1 MLVCTRMEL
10 HELPRQSAA
19 VVVESAPLWVVW
31 DMVTAGRYDL
41 VVVVQENGVVRGVVP
56 RDAVERLAT
65 RVPEAPVKM
74 VPMQRALV
82 VSAMTPLPDA
92 LALLGRDDI
101 GALLLERPGSRE
113 FTALTLNELPEP
125 EQHAIAV

>member
-1 MLVCTRMEL
+1 MLWRTRMEL
-10 HELPRQSAA
+10 HELPNQSAA

-41 VVVVQENGVVRGVVP
+41 VVVVQENGALRGVVP
-56 RDAVERLAT
+56 KDAVERLAA
-65 RVPEAPVKM
+65 RVPEAPIKM

-82 VSAMTPLPDA
+82 VSAVTPLPDA
-92 LALLGRDDI
+92 LALLGRDDV

-113 FTALTLNELPEP
+113 FTALTRNELAEP
-125 EQHAIAV
+125 ERQALAV